1 MGSKRR
7 TGGGRSE
14 VDPTVDTVITAE
26 WKRFAS
32 RRLGSA
38 DRVVEGGCFLDAP
51 PCPFDA
57 RASFEER
64 FAADCV
70 RCVRMRRAAMHAST
84 SPPEGAGAVPTLGL
98 LLRLNEANGSGSVAG
113 SPPPSAEDDGSRFG
127 AASILL
133 RALPMLH
140 AASGLRRTAR
150 VLAASIA
157 GAFSDVIDTVLFFDV
172 ASEGTS
178 LRLECA
184 FRRADVGIPVGDRDG
199 FLDVEL
205 LAAGGAFDGD
215 VFEHLRETPIALDQD
230 RDLLSD
236 SVFEGRT
243 TVVAHPAREFRLPT
257 ILVDHLPDAPA
268 AVIPVF
274 GRERVRG
281 VLVVSA
287 APGIGGFTSDA
298 MELLMAAATQAGM
311 ALEGASL
318 LDLARRRGGGLHA
331 IYDLLASLL
340 KHSGGAASLDASL
353 HAFAD
358 VTESSHGLAWART
371 PEGVLAVTS
380 VVGRPEAG
388 ENELR
393 ELGET
398 FRHWFEADP
407 KPMLLDSIGAD
418 PRFAGAVPEGWGSA
432 IAVPLRREDQLWGVF
447 LLVREMRAGAEP
459 SALPYDLEDAA
470 LGILVGAVASLA
482 RAREAGLESVH
493 RAERRLR
500 DAESQLRH
508 VEKVAVVGE
517 RGIQIAQEIRNPVA
531 AISGFA
537 KRVLGALPEGNENRE
552 YLEIILRE
560 ADRLER
566 VLAEQ
571 ISLAQL
577 TRPRLKLQSLNT
589 VVQEALEL
597 SSEDLVRR
605 RVRLLKRL
613 GPDLPS
619 LLIDPDKIR
628 QVLSNVLRY
637 ALHSVPSGGRVR
649 VETRSGVGVV
659 QAEIAHDGPKVAGE
673 SLDRLFVPFSTSRRY
688 GAGVGLAVAYQMVR
702 EHGGEIRA
710 RSEGDWSSIVTIYL
724 PVRENQDR
732 RARPDRRAGRNDR
745 RRRMA

>member
-1 MGSKRR
+1 
-7 TGGGRSE
+7 
-14 VDPTVDTVITAE
+14 V
-26 WKRFAS
+26 
-32 RRLGSA
+32 
-38 DRVVEGGCFLDAP
+38 
-51 PCPFDA
+51 
-57 RASFEER
+57 
-64 FAADCV
+64 
-70 RCVRMRRAAMHAST
+70 
-84 SPPEGAGAVPTLGL
+84 
-98 LLRLNEANGSGSVAG
+98 
-113 SPPPSAEDDGSRFG
+113 
-127 AASILL
+127 
-133 RALPMLH
+133 
-140 AASGLRRTAR
+140 
-150 VLAASIA
+150 
-157 GAFSDVIDTVLFFDV
+157 
-172 ASEGTS
+172 
-178 LRLECA
+178 
-184 FRRADVGIPVGDRDG
+184 
-199 FLDVEL
+199 
-205 LAAGGAFDGD
+205 
-215 VFEHLRETPIALDQD
+215 
-230 RDLLSD
+230 
-236 SVFEGRT
+236 
-243 TVVAHPAREFRLPT
+243 
-257 ILVDHLPDAPA
+257 
-268 AVIPVF
+268 
-274 GRERVRG
+274 
-281 VLVVSA
+281 
-287 APGIGGFTSDA
+287 
-298 MELLMAAATQAGM
+298 
-311 ALEGASL
+311 
-318 LDLARRRGGGLHA
+318 
-331 IYDLLASLL
+331 
-340 KHSGGAASLDASL
+340 DASL
-353 HAFAD
+353 HALAD
-358 VTESSHGLAWART
+358 VTESSHDVAWSKTQDGLLT
-371 PEGVLAVTS
+371 LAA

-398 FRHWFEADP
+398 LRHWFEADP
-407 KPMLLDSIGAD
+407 KPMLLDRIGTD
-418 PRFAGAVPEGWGSA
+418 PRFSGCIPEGWGSA
-432 IAVPLRREDQLWGVF
+432 IAVPLRHEDRLWGVF
-447 LLVREMRAGAEP
+447 LLVREIRAGVEP
-459 SALPYDLEDAA
+459 GAVPYDLEDAA
-470 LGILVGAVASLA
+470 LGILVAAVASLA
-482 RAREAGLESVH
+482 RTREAGLESVH

-537 KRVLGALPEGNENRE
+537 KRVLGALPEGDESRE

-566 VLAEQ
+566 VLSEQ
-571 ISLAQL
+571 IALAQL

-637 ALHSVPSGGRVR
+637 ALQSVPSGGRVR

-659 QAEIAHDGPKVAGE
+659 QAEIAHDGPKVAGD

-732 RARPDRRAGRNDR
+732 RARPDRRGGKNDR